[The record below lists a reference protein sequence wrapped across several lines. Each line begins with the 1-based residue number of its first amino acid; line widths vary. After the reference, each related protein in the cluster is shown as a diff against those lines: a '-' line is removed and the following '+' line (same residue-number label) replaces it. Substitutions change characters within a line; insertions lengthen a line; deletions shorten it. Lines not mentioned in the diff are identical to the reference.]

1 MTSDSTPVFA
11 LEKEALKT
19 EIETGLQVGVDH
31 LEDKPMKRKPVEK
44 YHNTRHLLKQYRKVA
59 YAIQISE
66 SDMNVR
72 MEMEHGTRLSTL
84 EVNAELAGVDL
95 SGSKLEGYGEVADLL
110 GIRIDE
116 THDWLKITVPAILP
130 KRNQRDNQ
138 AFLTRPLRYALL
150 DFLKENPM
158 ERFGSCAICIVHNY
172 DEALGKR
179 RIRDYDN
186 IETKRYL
193 DVIESML
200 LTNDSGLLC
209 TVLQATKVSDRDC
222 TEFYLMRPETLS
234 TWAKNHIKSTTN
246 SCFE

>member
-1 MTSDSTPVFA
+1 MENP
-11 LEKEALKT
+11 
-19 EIETGLQVGVDH
+19 
-31 LEDKPMKRKPVEK
+31 K
-44 YHNTRHLLKQYRKVA
+44 YILVMRKVA
-59 YAIQISE
+59 SDYDGISHE
-66 SDMNVR
+66 LFQLANNLERMDELNPQQKLFSLVR
-72 MEMEHGTRLSTL
+72 
-84 EVNAELAGVDL
+84 NAEVSTVSLRNLTARTVRDDVAPFY
-95 SGSKLEGYGEVADLL
+95 SEVADLL

-116 THDWLKITVPAILP
+116 SHDWIKITVPAILP

-138 AFLTRPLRYALL
+138 AFLTRPLRYALM
-150 DFLKENPM
+150 DFLRENPM
-158 ERFGSCAICIVHNY
+158 ERFGNCAICIVHKY

-209 TVLQATKVSDRDC
+209 TILQATEMSDRDC

-234 TWAKNHIKSTTN
+234 EWAKKNIKSTTKFC
-246 SCFE
+246 SE